1 MEGKLIEWAL
11 SIINSAPPI
20 QNMAAF
26 AVVLLAAVPMLL
38 SGIRRFRGAISPPPL
53 PLPAPAVDM
62 IQQTPWLIQMVTTIQ
77 LDIESLQKTVDAH
90 GRSTNDVRL
99 SVAALDRI
107 MRKVHD
113 RLFQEP
119 RDDRGHS

>member
-11 SIINSAPPI
+11 GIINSAPPI

-26 AVVLLAAVPMLL
+26 AVVLLAAIPMLL
-38 SGIRRFRGAISPPPL
+38 SGIRRFMGVTPPVPPPADL
-53 PLPAPAVDM
+53 

-77 LDIESLQKTVDAH
+77 MDIEALQKAVDAN
-90 GRSTNDVRL
+90 GRTANDARVA
-99 SVAALDRI
+99 VAALERI
-107 MRKVHD
+107 MRRVHD

-119 RDDRGHS
+119 RDDCGHS